1 MSVRRQLSLY
11 TGKTAH
17 RRHSRRHVLRQVQPF
32 IIPFLPAVC
41 RNAAAGFFGATGSR
55 HKTDTIWT
63 FPTPCVYGIL
73 TRVPARFP
81 FERAGGC
88 VSFSTQE
95 RRPIPHMQYNTPQQE
110 RRPTRMDP
118 ATPTVPRPHK
128 DYTPKKRKSQL
139 QKVLPLLLL
148 LLFFIW
154 NTPRPLL
161 NDLFSQP
168 VHEVGTSAFIAE
180 IMAAYTSELDLAQWF

>member
-1 MSVRRQLSLY
+1 MSIRRQLSLY

-32 IIPFLPAVC
+32 ISPFYRRFAGMLPPV
-41 RNAAAGFFGATGSR
+41 FFGQRAAVI
-55 HKTDTIWT
+55 KTDTIWT

-139 QKVLPLLLL
+139 QKVLPLAAIVFGAADCDLSHQPQRG
-148 LLFFIW
+148 W
-154 NTPRPLL
+154 QAGRGKPL
-161 NDLFSQP
+161 
-168 VHEVGTSAFIAE
+168 
-180 IMAAYTSELDLAQWF
+180 